1 MYNMIFHP
9 FGISVQKIL
18 SGIHLTIDM
27 DDILKVIYNEAAL
40 INRLSETS
48 SWTNGFECIT
58 INKYTNRDMTLLH
71 HID

>member
-1 MYNMIFHP
+1 MIFHP

-48 SWTNGFECIT
+48 SWTNRFE
-58 INKYTNRDMTLLH
+58 
-71 HID
+71 